1 MHALIILWYLCDV
14 FVFQLLLKYKLRRL
28 DFRDYLSHNQE
39 SGIMVA
45 MNREKISTFIESQ
58 WLYYLRIVKDKG
70 KAFLIFLYLL
80 LFFFFLAIFQYIL

>member
-1 MHALIILWYLCDV
+1 MYALIILQYLYDV
-14 FVFQLLLKYKLRRL
+14 FVFQLLLKYKMRRL

-58 WLYYLRIVKDKG
+58 WLYYLHIVKDKG
-70 KAFLIFLYLL
+70 KLYFIFVFLK
-80 LFFFFLAIFQYIL
+80 